1 MKEYYVKSI
10 LQLISGGYNIGV
22 LKEIANSPVLEKHVE
37 SWYGSRTA
45 YTPYK
50 IKTNAEGD
58 TQKVELDNLTQ
69 YDLKIITTKK
79 PTAATIKLDAYLMEI
94 LTELHN
100 IEADP
105 NQVELIFKQKAIINS
120 LLRCLMLSVK
130 Q

>member
-10 LQLISGGYNIGV
+10 LQLISAGYNIEM
-22 LKEIANSPVLEKHVE
+22 LKEIANFPVLEKHVE

-50 IKTNAEGD
+50 IETSATGD
-58 TQKVELDNLTQ
+58 TRKVELNDRTQ